1 MNTAVIEETEGVETA
16 EMAKKEGQLRELYK
30 DSFLRAKAA
39 YMEARK
45 AYKDARETYEYNRN
59 SYLDV
64 CLKGTIERISTREKR
79 ELEELLR
86 EIVIGSEDDPIEI
99 STESMFDYMRLL
111 MFGHM

>member
-1 MNTAVIEETEGVETA
+1 MNAELIEEAEETKAA
-16 EMAKKEGQLRELYK
+16 EMSKKEEQLRELYK
-30 DSFLRAKAA
+30 GCFLRAKSS

-59 SYLDV
+59 SYIDV
-64 CLKGTIERISTREKR
+64 CLKGTIERISTKEKR

>member
-1 MNTAVIEETEGVETA
+1 MNDAVIEEAKAA
-16 EMAKKEGQLRELYK
+16 EMQNNEEGLRELYK
-30 DSFLRAKAA
+30 DCFLRAKAA
-39 YMEARK
+39 YMDARK

-59 SYLDV
+59 SYIDV
-64 CLKGTIERISTREKR
+64 CLKGTIERISTKEKR

-99 STESMFDYMRLL
+99 SSDSMFDYMRLL